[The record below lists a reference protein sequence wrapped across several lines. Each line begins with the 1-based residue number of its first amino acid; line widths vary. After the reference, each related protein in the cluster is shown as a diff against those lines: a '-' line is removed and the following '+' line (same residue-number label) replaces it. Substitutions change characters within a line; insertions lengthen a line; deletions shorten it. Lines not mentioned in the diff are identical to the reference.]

1 MAGISIMI
9 FLPIK
14 YMEHINHFS
23 NRKGW
28 PMKTEPVVSV
38 SNGQLP
44 KKTRSKRTD
53 VYGQVDFMSV
63 MDSVSPPGKSSDDI
77 SSKASSASGSGAS
90 GITETK
96 ESIATARAAGASSSS
111 QSLAYQ
117 KLTGTA
123 KTGDRDT
130 KKTDNRKEAA
140 KSSQTEDATSDQT
153 QTIDRSRT
161 VARKKDTADQVKD
174 KNTKAAGPETE
185 DDKVERPEAVNDLI
199 SDILNTISKD
209 LGVSE
214 EDITDAMD
222 TLGLSFADLS
232 IPSNTAELYTE
243 LTGSDSGSLLTSDN
257 FMSLL
262 DDLQDIFS
270 GVDDDLMSQLTPVT
284 DEEAENLSDL
294 LSGQQPTDETV
305 DQTEVTVVSVTTEE
319 TTVTVS
325 AETETV
331 STVDSASQ
339 PQTTD
344 TSSDQTV
351 NGTIT
356 NATQQVA
363 STEQDTT
370 DNSSDMFEKG
380 DGQKSTADQVNVNT
394 LTAGNTQTTAETE
407 ITDFVSTI
415 QKYTDINTD
424 DLISQIVDKA
434 KQTLSSRVSSLEMEL
449 HPQSL
454 GKIFLQVTEKSGDVT
469 AHLYAQNEAV
479 KHALENRLADL
490 TEDLNRQ
497 GVRVNEVTISVEP
510 HAFDE
515 NLEKNMSNQFGN
527 NPNSGTQSGTFE
539 GEASSRG
546 SRSRSTIDLR
556 NGALSDDMTSDEAL
570 EASIMQDN
578 GNTVSYRI

>member
-1 MAGISIMI
+1 
-9 FLPIK
+9 
-14 YMEHINHFS
+14 
-23 NRKGW
+23 
-28 PMKTEPVVSV
+28 MKTEGIMSSV
-38 SNGQLP
+38 QNGQVV
-44 KKTRSKRTD
+44 KKQRSARTNAPND
-53 VYGQVDFMSV
+53 FDFMSV
-63 MDSVSPPGKSSDDI
+63 MNTVSLSDISTGTGSSYNS
-77 SSKASSASGSGAS
+77 SSKAVNTRTEAALKTADSGSERKEVSVYSSTKNAS
-90 GITETK
+90 YSKVID
-96 ESIATARAAGASSSS
+96 
-111 QSLAYQ
+111 
-117 KLTGTA
+117 TA
-123 KTGDRDT
+123 KTTTATKTDGQKAAQKDTAKTDASDKTADT
-130 KKTDNRKEAA
+130 KKTADKTSSA
-140 KSSQTEDATSDQT
+140 KTDDKTSSVKTDDRDT
-153 QTIDRSRT
+153 Q
-161 VARKKDTADQVKD
+161 VED
-174 KNTKAAGPETE
+174 KNTKTAGPETE

-262 DDLQDIFS
+262 DDLRDIFS

-370 DNSSDMFEKG
+370 DNSSDMFGKG

>member
-1 MAGISIMI
+1 MS
-9 FLPIK
+9 
-14 YMEHINHFS
+14 
-23 NRKGW
+23 
-28 PMKTEPVVSV
+28 SV
-38 SNGQLP
+38 QNGQVV
-44 KKTRSKRTD
+44 KKQRSARTNAPND
-53 VYGQVDFMSV
+53 FDFMSV
-63 MDSVSPPGKSSDDI
+63 MNTVSLSDISTGTGSSYNSSSKAVNTRTEAAPKTADSVSERKEASVYSSTKNA
-77 SSKASSASGSGAS
+77 SYSKV
-90 GITETK
+90 ID
-96 ESIATARAAGASSSS
+96 
-111 QSLAYQ
+111 
-117 KLTGTA
+117 TA
-123 KTGDRDT
+123 KTTTATKTDGQKAAQKDTAKTDASDKTADT
-130 KKTDNRKEAA
+130 KKTADKTSSA
-140 KSSQTEDATSDQT
+140 KTDDKTSSVKTDDRDT
-153 QTIDRSRT
+153 Q
-161 VARKKDTADQVKD
+161 VED
-174 KNTKAAGPETE
+174 KNTKTAGPETE

>member
-53 VYGQVDFMSV
+53 VYGQMDFMSV

-96 ESIATARAAGASSSS
+96 ESISTARAAGASSSS

-174 KNTKAAGPETE
+174 KNTKTAGPETE

-209 LGVSE
+209 LGVSKD
-214 EDITDAMD
+214 DITDAMD
-222 TLGLSFADLS
+222 KLGLSFADLS

-270 GVDDDLMSQLTPVT
+270 GVDDELMSQLTPVT
-284 DEEAENLSDL
+284 DEEAENFSDL

-325 AETETV
+325 AETA
-331 STVDSASQ
+331 STVDSANQ
-339 PQTTD
+339 IQTTD

-356 NATQQVA
+356 NTTQQAA

-370 DNSSDMFEKG
+370 DNSSDMFGKG
-380 DGQKSTADQVNVNT
+380 DGQKSTADQVNVNAA
-394 LTAGNTQTTAETE
+394 TAANAQASSETE
-407 ITDFVSTI
+407 VTDFISTI

-556 NGALSDDMTSDEAL
+556 NGAVSDDMTSDEAL